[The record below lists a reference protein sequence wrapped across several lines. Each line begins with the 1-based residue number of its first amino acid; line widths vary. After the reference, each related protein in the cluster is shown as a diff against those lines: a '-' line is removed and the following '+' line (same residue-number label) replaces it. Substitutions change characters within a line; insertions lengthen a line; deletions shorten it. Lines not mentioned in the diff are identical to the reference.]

1 MSIQTTQIQA
11 PTKVQQWLM
20 RSNSVVFVLFCSVA
34 AFITYCSMYAFR
46 KPFTAATFDGMSI
59 WGVDYKIV
67 LIITQVIGYTLSK
80 FIGIKVVSELSASRR
95 IRILL
100 VLMGISWGS
109 LLLFALTPYPYNF
122 PFMFFNGLPLG
133 MIWGVIFSFLEG
145 RRFTEF
151 LGAAMATSF
160 IVSSGIVKAG
170 GKSLIESYG
179 VSEFWMPFLTGLI
192 FLPMLLTG
200 IWMLQQIPPPS
211 AADIAHRTLRI
222 PMDKA
227 QRRAFFR
234 MFAPGIIMSVLIYV
248 GLTIFR
254 DLRDN
259 FAVELWAALGYPHAP
274 KILALSEIPIAVAVL
289 IIVGMM
295 MFIRNNRVAFYANQ
309 GLIIFGGALVVVLT
323 FLLGMKAIDPAFWMI
338 AMGFGMYL
346 PYIAFHTMLFDRWIA
361 LFKYQ
366 SNIGYLMYTADAFG
380 YLGSTAILFFKNFG
394 AHQVSWLNFFITTA
408 FCTGVA
414 TVVLSLLSTFYFLG
428 KEKSVRGEE

>member
-1 MSIQTTQIQA
+1 MSIQTTQLQP
-11 PTKVQQWLM
+11 PTKVQLWLM

-211 AADIAHRTLRI
+211 EADIAHRTLRI

-234 MFAPGIIMSVLIYV
+234 MFGPGIIMSVLIYV

-274 KILALSEIPIAVAVL
+274 KILALSEIPIAAAVL
-289 IIVGMM
+289 MIIGMM

-309 GLIIFGGALVVVLT
+309 GLIIFGGALVIVLT
-323 FLLGMKAIDPAFWMI
+323 FLLELKAIDPAFWMI
-338 AMGFGMYL
+338 AMGFGMYM

-366 SNIGYLMYTADAFG
+366 SNIGYLMYMADAFG

-408 FCTGVA
+408 FCTGVV
-414 TVVLSLLSTFYFLG
+414 TVVLSLLSTFYFLR
-428 KEKSVRGEE
+428 KEKAQ